1 MTDPSEV
8 FSEDEVN
15 EFKRKL
21 EEWSYGLSERER
33 ALLQAVIVTPD
44 IDESGQIDFGEA
56 GLEVDQVTLSIP
68 LENVMK
74 VMKEADEGETE
85 LAYYIKEAGPSWVR
99 YHKHHH
105 IAEVAEADDAQ

>member
-1 MTDPSEV
+1 MIDPSEV
-8 FSEDEVN
+8 FSADEVN

-33 ALLQAVIVTPD
+33 ALLQAVMVTPD

-74 VMKEADEGETE
+74 QAIEGEKE
-85 LAYYIKEAGPSWVR
+85 LAFYIKEAGPSWVR
-99 YHKHHH
+99 YHKHHALRVE
-105 IAEVAEADDAQ
+105 AEQSDDG